1 MTITN
6 FAAAATGQLT
16 GVTGV
21 LSADSADA
29 QAVRR
34 RLPRVLGVDYRIVGV
49 ARPSTAQELAQA
61 VGAANGQ
68 NLAILRVFSS
78 SNVGARLS
86 GSGPTLA
93 IDLSGMNRVLEVD
106 EQNATVRVEPGVTY
120 RQLAQHFEQ
129 AGQPLLV
136 DSERDPDAS
145 VAGSIFSK
153 GLGRTP
159 YGDHLLVQC
168 GAELVLPDGTLLRT
182 GMGAMEDNVTWQLYK
197 YSLGPYSD
205 GLAVQSD
212 QLIPSQVGLWLMGQ
226 VPAFRHFAYDLADD
240 AALQRAVEAVRPLKI
255 GGTLPGTIVIT
266 HRDFDRQRGSSYDAE
281 WRLQGALYG
290 VPRVVELSMAATQAA
305 LGESGQAVSSASTDV
320 AIQQEVA
327 LMEGRPGLAALTL
340 SGVRSPPFLTFVA
353 PIEGEHAVGMKNAM
367 RGVMRDAGA
376 PLLVEFL
383 IVGRSLL
390 MNGYIPSAARPAAQ
404 TAGLETLGRNLV
416 NTMGEAGYGVV
427 AESPEF
433 SRVVESELASTE
445 TRKVTDRLLSGISLS
460 RG

>member
-1 MTITN
+1 MTFTYL
-6 FAAAATGQLT
+6 AAGAGQLS
-16 GVTGV
+16 GVAGL
-21 LSADSADA
+21 LSADSAEA
-29 QAVRR
+29 QALRR
-34 RLPRVLGVDYRIVGV
+34 RLPRFLGVDYQIAGV
-49 ARPSTAQELAQA
+49 VRPSTAQELAAA
-61 VGAANGQ
+61 VAAANRQ
-68 NLAILRVFSS
+68 ELAILRIYSA

-86 GSGPTLA
+86 GAGPALV
-93 IDLSGMNRVLEVD
+93 IDLSRMNRVLAGD
-106 EQNATVRVEPGVTY
+106 SQNATVRVEPGVTY
-120 RQLAQHFEQ
+120 RQLARHFEQ
-129 AGQPLLV
+129 AGLPLLL

-205 GLAVQSD
+205 GLAVQSG

-266 HRDFDRQRGSSYDAE
+266 HRDFDRQRGSSHDGE

-305 LGESGQAVSSASTDV
+305 LGEAGQAVSSASSDV
-320 AIQQEVA
+320 TI
-327 LMEGRPGLAALTL
+327 
-340 SGVRSPPFLTFVA
+340 
-353 PIEGEHAVGMKNAM
+353 
-367 RGVMRDAGA
+367 
-376 PLLVEFL
+376 
-383 IVGRSLL
+383 
-390 MNGYIPSAARPAAQ
+390 
-404 TAGLETLGRNLV
+404 
-416 NTMGEAGYGVV
+416 
-427 AESPEF
+427 
-433 SRVVESELASTE
+433 
-445 TRKVTDRLLSGISLS
+445 
-460 RG
+460 